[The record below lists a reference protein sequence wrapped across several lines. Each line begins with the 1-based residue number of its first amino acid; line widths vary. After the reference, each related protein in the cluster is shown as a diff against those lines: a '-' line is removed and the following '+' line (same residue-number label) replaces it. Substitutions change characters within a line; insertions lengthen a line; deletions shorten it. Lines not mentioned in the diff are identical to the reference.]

1 MLPTSHRLAHRKR
14 LRLADLV
21 DESFVDFPTGSAGRA
36 QSDLAFQAAGLHRDV
51 AFEAMTTDLMIGI
64 IRNELAVGLFSAHV
78 VAHGPDVVA
87 VPLADGPPVRS
98 LRPSLLLSQRPG
110 PTRRRPRD
118 GAPAGK
124 RLDTATPSPQP

>member
-64 IRNELAVGLFSAHV
+64 IRNELAVGLFFAHV

-87 VPLADGPPVRS
+87 LPLADGPRRVQY
-98 LRPSLLLSQRPG
+98 LAWNEFNPG
-110 PTRRRPRD
+110 PATRAFLEAITPAQPEA
-118 GAPAGK
+118 GA
-124 RLDTATPSPQP
+124 DSSETS